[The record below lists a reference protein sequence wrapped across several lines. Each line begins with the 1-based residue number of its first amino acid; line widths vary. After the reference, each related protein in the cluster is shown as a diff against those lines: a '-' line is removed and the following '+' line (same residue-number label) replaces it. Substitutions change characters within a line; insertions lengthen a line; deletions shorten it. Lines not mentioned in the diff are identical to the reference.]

1 MLETPSQSGNVVRTE
16 TNLIPKVDS
25 TILRDNFKGGR
36 QMANIVKINNKNL
49 QVKEYQG
56 QRVITFK
63 DIDMVHERAEGTAN
77 KRFLDN
83 QKRFIRNIDYF
94 ELTGNELRE
103 IKQLPNFGIGLNA
116 SKTILITESGYLM
129 LVKSLTDDLAW
140 EVQRQLVN
148 NYFRGKQLVN
158 SLNEL
163 SPQLQ
168 LLIQMELKQNELEA
182 AVTETKEEIAGIKEN
197 ILVEVEDWRDWANT
211 QLRKMG
217 ANLGDYRRPYK
228 ESYTELEKRAGCNLE
243 RRLNKKIERMEK
255 AGATKT
261 AINNTNNLDVINED
275 KKLKEI
281 YTNIVKAMSIKY
293 L

>member
-1 MLETPSQSGNVVRTE
+1 MD
-16 TNLIPKVDS
+16 NLI
-25 TILRDNFKGGR
+25 
-36 QMANIVKINNKNL
+36 KINNKDL
-49 QVKEYQG
+49 QIKEFKN
-56 QRVITFK
+56 QRVVTFK
-63 DIDMVHERAEGTAN
+63 DIDMVHERTEGTASRN
-77 KRFLDN
+77 FRENRDK
-83 QKRFIRNIDYF
+83 FIKDVDYF
-94 ELTGNELRE
+94 HLSYEEVRATNFVERPNSQGLT
-103 IKQLPNFGIGLNA
+103 
-116 SKTILITESGYLM
+116 LITESGYLM

-140 EVQRQLVN
+140 RVQRELVN

-217 ANLGDYRRPYK
+217 ANLGDYRRPYN
-228 ESYTELEKRAGCNLE
+228 ESYEELEKRAGCNLE
-243 RRLNKKIERMEK
+243 RRLKKRIERMEK

-281 YTNIVKAMSIKY
+281 YTNIVKVMSIKY

>member
-1 MLETPSQSGNVVRTE
+1 ML
-16 TNLIPKVDS
+16 
-25 TILRDNFKGGR
+25 
-36 QMANIVKINNKNL
+36 A
-49 QVKEYQG
+49 
-56 QRVITFK
+56 
-63 DIDMVHERAEGTAN
+63 
-77 KRFLDN
+77 
-83 QKRFIRNIDYF
+83 
-94 ELTGNELRE
+94 
-103 IKQLPNFGIGLNA
+103 
-116 SKTILITESGYLM
+116 
-129 LVKSLTDDLAW
+129 KSLTDDLAW

>member
-1 MLETPSQSGNVVRTE
+1 MSS
-16 TNLIPKVDS
+16 
-25 TILRDNFKGGR
+25 
-36 QMANIVKINNKNL
+36 IVKINNKNL

-56 QRVITFK
+56 QRIITFK
-63 DIDMVHERAEGTAN
+63 DIDLVHERPEGTAGRN
-77 KRFLDN
+77 FREN
-83 QKRFIRNIDYF
+83 RERFIKDVDYF
-94 ELTGNELRE
+94 HLSYEEVRATNFVDRPNSQGLT
-103 IKQLPNFGIGLNA
+103 
-116 SKTILITESGYLM
+116 LITESGYLM

-168 LLIQMELKQNELEA
+168 LLIQMELKQSELET
-182 AVTETKEEIAGIKEN
+182 AVTEAKEEIAGIKEN
-197 ILVEVEDWRDWANT
+197 IIADVEDWREWANA

-217 ANLGDYRRPYK
+217 ANLGDYRRPYN

-243 RRLNKKIERMEK
+243 TRLERKIERMEK

-261 AINNTNNLDVINED
+261 AINNANKLDVINED

-281 YTNIVKAMSIKY
+281 YTNIVKVMSIKY